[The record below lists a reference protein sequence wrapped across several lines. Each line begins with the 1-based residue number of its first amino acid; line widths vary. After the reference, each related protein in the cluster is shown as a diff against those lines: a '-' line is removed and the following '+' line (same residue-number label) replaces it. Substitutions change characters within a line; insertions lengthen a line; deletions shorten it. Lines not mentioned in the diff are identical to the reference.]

1 MTDQQYT
8 SIKFCILNL
17 YLGAAFILISTYY
30 FFSSQHTCI
39 GVKKTK
45 FMCVLYFGLSC
56 HPFFTEL
63 NGYNEYCEYVYSVKE
78 SYKQLYVEKYLE
90 FTKNYFIY
98 GKLVR

>member
-1 MTDQQYT
+1 MYRCKENKIHVCALFW
-8 SIKFCILNL
+8 SILP
-17 YLGAAFILISTYY
+17 S
-30 FFSSQHTCI
+30 
-39 GVKKTK
+39 
-45 FMCVLYFGLSC
+45 
-56 HPFFTEL
+56 FFTEL